1 MLGFILNFLLKPDE
15 SMWFKPKLRNGALF
29 MVRQAH
35 HDGHPELVEGKK
47 QRRKILMRNL
57 G

>member
-1 MLGFILNFLLKPDE
+1 
-15 SMWFKPKLRNGALF
+15 

-47 QRRKILMRNL
+47 QRWKILMRNL
-57 G
+57 GSITNPANMTPNRRIIYGN